1 MVDGEEE
8 RRREERG
15 LGEQEGERAGGFI
28 IKGVWEKVDLLSQH

>member
-8 RRREERG
+8 RRREKRG

-28 IKGVWEKVDLLSQH
+28 IWGVWEKDDLLSQH